1 LIQVNAGMAAPRQI
15 HGITEGQAMHGEFQA
30 FSLDSEGARA
40 AYPLVRLH
48 DASITLE
55 KWLRF
60 VRLRRGNPSGPT
72 GLMAIHDCRG
82 IIHALFSYR
91 VDIDLRI
98 RKRLCVGDLIIAH
111 LPGSRIDEAVT
122 ASTGTIAARLG
133 CLTISIEQPFH
144 PRASSVPGCPTAELL
159 LRTWPHHSVNIRR
172 H

>member
-1 LIQVNAGMAAPRQI
+1 LIQINAGMAAPGQL
-15 HGITEGQAMHGEFQA
+15 HGIAEEQAMHEEFRA
-30 FSLDSEGARA
+30 LSLDSDGARA
-40 AYPLVRLH
+40 AYPLVHLH
-48 DASITLE
+48 DAGITLE

-60 VRLRRGNPSGPT
+60 VRRRRGNTSGRT

-98 RKRLCVGDLIIAH
+98 RKRLCVGHLIVAH
-111 LPGSRIDEAVT
+111 LPGSGIDDAVS

-133 CLTISIEQPFH
+133 CQTISIEQPFH
-144 PRASSVPGCPTAELL
+144 SQAGSTPRCPTAELL
-159 LRTWPHHSVNIRR
+159 LRKWPRHALSIRR

>member
-1 LIQVNAGMAAPRQI
+1 LIQINAGMAAPRQI
-15 HGITEGQAMHGEFQA
+15 HGIAEEQAMHEEFRA
-30 FSLDSEGARA
+30 FSLDSEGAGA
-40 AYPLVRLH
+40 AYPLVHLH
-48 DASITLE
+48 DPSVTLE
-55 KWLRF
+55 TWLRF
-60 VRLRRGNPSGPT
+60 VRRRCGNAAGRT

-91 VDIDLRI
+91 VDIDLCV
-98 RKRLCVGDLIIAH
+98 RKRLCVGDLIVAH

-144 PRASSVPGCPTAELL
+144 PRVDSVPRCPTAELL
-159 LRTWPHHSVNIRR
+159 LHTWPHRAVNIRR